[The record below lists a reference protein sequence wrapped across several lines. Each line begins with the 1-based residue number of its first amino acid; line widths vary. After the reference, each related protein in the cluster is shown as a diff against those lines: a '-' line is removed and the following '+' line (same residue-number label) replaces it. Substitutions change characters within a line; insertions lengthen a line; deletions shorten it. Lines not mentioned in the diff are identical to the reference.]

1 MMDDAKSM
9 SGSASKSIELPVSA
23 GEVWTVIGD
32 FNGLPRW
39 NAGVERSELSNDG
52 KRRTLTLKAGGTVV
66 EDLVLRDDVGRSMS
80 YSIVEG
86 PIPVTRH
93 KATLSVSDRGPNQS
107 TVLWRCEFEP
117 KNVPAEV
124 VTGIFSGIFEGGLKQ
139 LAAFFGN
146 KSRRQ

>member
-1 MMDDAKSM
+1 M
-9 SGSASKSIELPVSA
+9 SGSASKSVELPVSA

-39 NAGVERSELSNDG
+39 NPGLERSELSNG
-52 KRRTLTLKAGGTVV
+52 GTRRTLTLKAGGKVV
-66 EDLVLRDDVGRSMS
+66 EDLVDRDEAARSIS

-93 KATLSVSDRGPNQS
+93 KATLSVSDRGPNQC

-117 KNVPAEV
+117 ANVPADV
-124 VTGIFSGIFEGGLKQ
+124 ITGIFSGIFEGGLKQ
-139 LAAFFGN
+139 LAALFGDRA
-146 KSRRQ
+146 RRQ

>member
-1 MMDDAKSM
+1 M
-9 SGSASKSIELPVSA
+9 SGSAAKSIELPVSA
-23 GEVWTVIGD
+23 SEVWTIIGD

-39 NAGVERSELSNDG
+39 NTGLASSDLSNNG
-52 KRRTLTLKAGGTVV
+52 TRRTLALKTGGSVV
-66 EDLVLRDDVGRSMS
+66 EDLVDRNDAERSIS

-93 KATLSVSDRGPNQS
+93 RATLSVSDRGANGS
-107 TVLWRCEFEP
+107 TVLWRCKFEP

-139 LAAFFGN
+139 LAVFFSD
-146 KSRRQ
+146 KARRQ

>member
-1 MMDDAKSM
+1 MSGDTKPM
-9 SGSASKSIELPVSA
+9 SGSASKSVELPVSA

-39 NAGVERSELSNDG
+39 NPGLERSELSNG
-52 KRRTLTLKAGGTVV
+52 GTRRTLTLKVGGKVV
-66 EDLVLRDDVGRSMS
+66 EDLVHRDEAARSIS

-93 KATLSVSDRGPNQS
+93 KATLSVSDRGPNQC

-117 KNVPAEV
+117 ANVPTDV

-139 LAAFFGN
+139 LAALFGERA
-146 KSRRQ
+146 RRQ